1 MFLINISSRKS
12 KKDPGDMLSFPQLCN
27 MDITIN
33 GDNQALEAQGEN
45 SGEVNEINASRD
57 TAQQDHAVCN
67 WGEI

>member
-1 MFLINISSRKS
+1 
-12 KKDPGDMLSFPQLCN
+12 MLSFPQLCN